1 MSLLR
6 PRRHWAV
13 PGLLLIASAIGS
25 VGATPPPTTL
35 EDFFG
40 PGSQPGSVEEVLDT
54 ATRCG
59 TCHGNYDFNAEPY
72 RPWAASPM
80 GQAARDPIF
89 HAAMTIA
96 NQDAPFAGDLCLRCH
111 MPQGWI
117 QGRSVPTDGSA
128 MLPDD
133 FQGVSC
139 SVCHRM
145 VDPYGDP
152 AQNPPDDVGI
162 LAGTPDLPVN
172 PHSAQYVIDPSDIRR
187 GPFDLGNF
195 NQHQWRQA
203 PFFAQSS
210 MCITCH
216 DVSNP
221 VYSRQTDGTYA
232 PNDFD
237 APAPSHDKYDQ
248 FPIERTGSEWEQSA
262 FAQGPIEMG
271 GRFGGNITAVS
282 SCQDCHMPDTTGR
295 GCNVGGRPIRNN
307 LPTHQFNGGNTW
319 LLNAVRNLY
328 PDSVTLLDTAS
339 VNASIART
347 VTMLQN
353 ASDLEAWQEGPDLV
367 VRVINQSG
375 HKLPTGYPEGRRAW
389 VNVVFRNAQGDVVHE
404 HGHYDSAS
412 ALLDFDSTKVYEAK
426 IGVDAAVSGL
436 TGVPEG
442 PSFHFALNNTWYKDN
457 RIPPRGFTNAG
468 FASVQ
473 AAPVGYSYMDGQY
486 WDDTEFTVPAGAT
499 EALVRVYYQSVSKEY
514 AEFLL
519 NENVTNDTG
528 LIFYQQWIATGRSTP
543 VLMDTLTLAV
553 EPSGGCNDA
562 DFAEPYGTLDFF
574 DVQVFLQAFSM
585 HDPSADLTG
594 EGLYDFFD
602 VQAFL
607 SAFSAG
613 CP

>member
-1 MSLLR
+1 MPSLR
-6 PRRHWAV
+6 SRRVRAV
-13 PGLLLIASAIGS
+13 PGVLWLAIS
-25 VGATPPPTTL
+25 ISLAGATPPPTAL

-80 GQAARDPIF
+80 GQAARDPAF

-139 SVCHRM
+139 STCHRM
-145 VDPYGDP
+145 VDPFGVP
-152 AQNPPDDVGI
+152 SQNPPDDVGI

-172 PHSAQYVIDPSDIRR
+172 PHSGQYVIDPSDIRR
-187 GPFDLGNF
+187 GPFNLDNF

-221 VYSRQTDGTYA
+221 VYSRQVDGTYA
-232 PNDFD
+232 PNEFGQ
-237 APAPSHDKYDQ
+237 PAPSHDKYDQ
-248 FPIERTGSEWEQSA
+248 FPVERTGSEWMQSA

-271 GRFGGNITAVS
+271 GRFGGNLTAVS

-295 GCNVGGRPIRNN
+295 GCSNGSRPIRGN

-319 LLNAVRNLY
+319 LLHAVRNLY
-328 PDSVTLLDTAS
+328 PDSVSLLDAAS

-353 ASDLEAWQEGPDLV
+353 ASDLDAWQDGTHLV

-389 VNVVFRNAQGDVVHE
+389 VNVVFRDAQGNIVRE
-404 HGHYDSAS
+404 HGHYDAAT
-412 ALLDFDSTKVYEAK
+412 ALLDVDSTKVYEAK
-426 IGVDAAVSGL
+426 IGVDAAVSAL

-468 FASVQ
+468 FAAVQ
-473 AAPVGYSYMDGQY
+473 AAPVASSYLDGQY
-486 WDDTEFTVPAGAT
+486 WDDTEFAVPAGAT
-499 EALVRVYYQSVSKEY
+499 EALVRVYYQSVSREY

-519 NENVTNDTG
+519 SENVTNDTG
-528 LIFYQQWIATGRSTP
+528 LIFYQQWIATGRSAP
-543 VLMDTLTLAV
+543 VLMDSMTLAV
-553 EPSGGCNDA
+553 EAGGPCNDA
-562 DFAEPYGTLDFF
+562 DFAEPWGTLDFF
-574 DVQVFLQAFSM
+574 DVQAFLQAFSM

-594 EGLYDFFD
+594 EGLFDFFD

-607 SAFSAG
+607 AAFSAG

>member
-1 MSLLR
+1 MNSLRLATSALVLA
-6 PRRHWAV
+6 PCSWAQV
-13 PGLLLIASAIGS
+13 
-25 VGATPPPTTL
+25 TPPPTTL
-35 EDFFG
+35 DDFFG
-40 PGSQPGSVEEVLDT
+40 PGSQPGSIEEVLDT

-59 TCHGNYDFNAEPY
+59 TCHGDYDLNDEPY
-72 RPWAASPM
+72 RPWAASAM
-80 GQAARDPIF
+80 GQAARDPAF

-111 MPQGWI
+111 LPQGWI

-139 SVCHRM
+139 STCHRM
-145 VDPYGDP
+145 VDPFGDP
-152 AQNPPDDVGI
+152 AQNPPEDVGI

-187 GPFDLGNF
+187 GPFDLDTF
-195 NQHQWRQA
+195 DYHQWRQA

-210 MCITCH
+210 LCITCH

-221 VYSRQTDGTYA
+221 VYSRQPDGTYA
-232 PNDFD
+232 PNDFG
-237 APAPSHDKYDQ
+237 APAPSFDKYDQ
-248 FPIERTGSEWEQSA
+248 FPVERTGSEWLASA
-262 FAQGPIEMG
+262 FALGPIEMG

-295 GCNVGGRPIRNN
+295 GCFISSRPIRSN
-307 LPTHQFNGGNTW
+307 LPTHYFNGGNTW

-328 PDSVTLLDTAS
+328 PDSVTLLTPAA
-339 VNASIART
+339 VTASIART
-347 VTMLQN
+347 VQMLQN
-353 ASDLEAWQEGPDLV
+353 ASDLEAWQDGSKLV
-367 VRVINQSG
+367 VRVINHSG

-389 VNVVFRNAQGDVVHE
+389 VNVVFRDAEGALVLE
-404 HGHYDSAS
+404 HGHYDSTT

-426 IGVDAAVSGL
+426 IGVDAAVSAL

-468 FASVQ
+468 FAAVQ

-528 LIFYQQWIATGRSTP
+528 NVFYQQWIATGRSTP

-553 EPSGGCNDA
+553 EASGPCNDA

-574 DVQVFLQAFSM
+574 DVQAFLQAFSM

-594 EGLYDFFD
+594 DGLYDFFD

-607 SAFSAG
+607 SAFSFG

>member
-1 MSLLR
+1 MWKPLR
-6 PRRHWAV
+6 SATGAV
-13 PGLLLIASAIGS
+13 VLTASAWALG
-25 VGATPPPTTL
+25 TPPPTTL
-35 EDFFG
+35 DDFFG
-40 PGSQPGSVEEVLDT
+40 PGTQPGVIEEVFDS
-54 ATRCG
+54 AGRCS
-59 TCHGNYDFNAEPY
+59 TCHGNYDFNAEPF

-111 MPQGWI
+111 MPQGWL

-145 VDPYGDP
+145 VDPWGVP
-152 AQNPPDDVGI
+152 SQNPPQDVAI
-162 LAGTPDLPVN
+162 LAGLTHPPVN
-172 PHSAQYVIDPSDIRR
+172 PHSGQMVMDPEDNRR

-195 NQHQWRQA
+195 NSHNWLQS
-203 PFFAQSS
+203 PFYSQSS
-210 MCITCH
+210 HCITCH

-221 VYSRQTDGTYA
+221 VFSRQVDGTYA
-232 PNDFD
+232 ANDFGQ
-237 APAPSHDKYDQ
+237 PAPSHDKYDQ
-248 FPIERTGSEWEQSA
+248 FPIERTGSEWLASA

-295 GCNVGGRPIRNN
+295 GCNQGGRPIRNN

-319 LLNAVRNLY
+319 MLNAVRNLY
-328 PDSVTLLDTAS
+328 SDSVTFLDAAS

-347 VTMLQN
+347 VQMLEN
-353 ASDLEAWQEGPDLV
+353 ASDLAAWQDGSDLV

-389 VNVVFRNAQGDVVHE
+389 VNVVFGDAQGNTVLE
-404 HGHYDSAS
+404 HGHYDSAT

-468 FASVQ
+468 FAAVQ
-473 AAPVGYSYMDGQY
+473 AAPVGYAYADGQY
-486 WDDTEFTVPAGAT
+486 WDDTRFTVPAGAT
-499 EALVRVYYQSVSKEY
+499 QALVRVYYQSVSREY

-528 LIFYQQWIATGRSTP
+528 IIFYQQWIATGRSTP

-553 EPSGGCNDA
+553 EPSAGPCNDA
-562 DFAEPYGTLDFF
+562 DFAQPYGTLDFF

-585 HDPSADLTG
+585 HEPSADLTG

-602 VQAFL
+602 VLAFL
-607 SAFSAG
+607 AAFSAG

>member
-1 MSLLR
+1 MSI
-6 PRRHWAV
+6 RRTHPLALGFGMIAV
-13 PGLLLIASAIGS
+13 ACAN
-25 VGATPPPTTL
+25 GATPPPTTL

-40 PGSQPGSVEEVLDT
+40 PGSQPGTIEEIMDT
-54 ATRCG
+54 ATRCS
-59 TCHGNYDFNAEPY
+59 TCHGNYDFNAEPF

-80 GQAARDPIF
+80 GQAMRDPIF
-89 HAAMTIA
+89 NAAMTIA

-111 MPQGWI
+111 APQGWI

-128 MLPDD
+128 LQPDD

-139 SVCHRM
+139 STCHRM
-145 VDPYGDP
+145 VDPFGNP

-172 PHSAQYVIDPSDIRR
+172 PHTGSYVIDPLDVRR
-187 GPFDLGNF
+187 GPFDLGSF
-195 NQHQWRQA
+195 NSHEWRQA
-203 PFFAQSS
+203 PFFSQSS

-221 VYSRQTDGTYA
+221 VFSRQPDGTYA
-232 PNDFD
+232 ANDFGQ
-237 APAPSHDKYDQ
+237 PAPSFDKYDQ

-282 SCQDCHMPDTTGR
+282 TCQDCHMPDTTGR
-295 GCNVGGRPIRNN
+295 GCNQGGRPIRNN

-319 LLNAVRNLY
+319 VLNAIRNLY
-328 PDSVTLLDTAS
+328 PDSVTLLDAAS

-347 VTMLQN
+347 VTMLEN
-353 ASDLEAWQEGPDLV
+353 ASDLEAWQDGSDLV

-375 HKLPTGYPEGRRAW
+375 HKLPSGYPEGRRAW
-389 VNVVFRNAQGDVVHE
+389 VNVIFLDAEGGVVQE
-404 HGHYDSAS
+404 FGHYDGAT
-412 ALLDFDSTKVYEAK
+412 ALLDYDSTKVYEAK
-426 IGVDAAVSGL
+426 IGVDAVVSGL

-473 AAPVGYSYMDGQY
+473 AAPVGYSYADGQY
-486 WDDTEFTVPAGAT
+486 WDDTHFAVPPGAV
-499 EALVRVYYQSVSKEY
+499 EAEVHVWYQSVSKEY

-519 NENVTNDTG
+519 SENVTNDTG
-528 LIFYQQWIATGRSTP
+528 ILFYQQWIATGRSTP
-543 VLMDTLTLAV
+543 VEMDALTLAV
-553 EPSGGCNDA
+553 EAGGGPCNEA
-562 DFAEPYGTLDFF
+562 DFAEEYGVLNFF
-574 DVQVFLQAFSM
+574 DVQVFLQLFSA
-585 HDPSADLTG
+585 HDPSADITG
-594 EGLYDFFD
+594 EGEFNFFD
-602 VQAFL
+602 VQEFL
-607 SAFSAG
+607 SAFAAG